1 MDIKRVVVLLI
12 LLLLFFSET
21 SLDTSL
27 AIEKK
32 SIHSIYLFRLGGLAI
47 TDWIIIFIS
56 TLVIIFSFQKGF
68 LHVGIMKPIL
78 TLFIIYLGIGFM
90 YNLTV
95 MWELKGY
102 LYDAKV
108 SLYLFVPYLALSM
121 FCRKLVITSDLIFK
135 ISFLLVIGI
144 LLDAVYI
151 GFFGDPEYEKQ
162 INMPLILKIVPI
174 ELLVGIFF
182 FLNIGKRYSFL
193 ALVYEFFSSYNRA
206 NLGSIFYGSLSFY
219 WIFFIKLR
227 LNFNLKVTFMTL
239 SYYLIIIG
247 VPLLIMFVFSELIS
261 LKKGGMELR
270 RIEIFNF
277 IENAQINFPI
287 FIGKGLGATWY
298 EVIAPNIS
306 NVYSQGHL
314 IDKDINFI
322 WHNTLAGSFYKFGV
336 IGSFCLIFYLSFISV
351 KLYQVSRAVKNDAG
365 VFIAFSIPAFVMLN
379 VNGPGELK
387 GALLS
392 SVLLFGANQ
401 ILRQFSQ
408 PLSKFEK

>member
-1 MDIKRVVVLLI
+1 
-12 LLLLFFSET
+12 
-21 SLDTSL
+21 
-27 AIEKK
+27 
-32 SIHSIYLFRLGGLAI
+32 
-47 TDWIIIFIS
+47 
-56 TLVIIFSFQKGF
+56 
-68 LHVGIMKPIL
+68 
-78 TLFIIYLGIGFM
+78 M

-95 MWELKGY
+95 MWELKTY

-182 FLNIGKRYSFL
+182 FLNIRKRYSFV

-219 WIFFIKLR
+219 WVFFIKLR

-239 SYYLIIIG
+239 SYYFIIIG

-314 IDKDINFI
+314 FEKDINFI